1 LFNDAFLNKTIH
13 AKTFESCHLKYYGFG
28 VAIFNDLTP
37 HYPTLH
43 LFGLGGVAILNA
55 LTPHRPTLHLL
66 GLGPTGKSN
75 FNFSF

>member
-28 VAIFNDLTP
+28 VAIFNDLT
-37 HYPTLH
+37 HPTLH
-43 LFGLGGVAILNA
+43 LLGLGGVAIFNA
-55 LTPHRPTLHLL
+55 LHRLTLHLL

-75 FNFSF
+75 FNF